1 MIEATAYSLATKWAL
16 HEIKSQIRDS
26 GRERDI
32 QSSELHSEVKRYLND
47 HPEMLAQAEAM
58 IASHS
63 AYLNLRRK
71 GHRIPVVKTADLSAL
86 PATDK
91 SRI

>member
-1 MIEATAYSLATKWAL
+1 MIDANAYTLATNWAL

-26 GRERDI
+26 SGREREFQTSDLR
-32 QSSELHSEVKRYLND
+32 SEAKRYLND

-63 AYLNLRRK
+63 AFANLRRK
-71 GHRIPVVKTADLSAL
+71 GPRKPVAKTAENQR
-86 PATDK
+86 P
-91 SRI
+91 